1 MKERMTERMAEP
13 MKELGLNTVALSDV
27 DVGDRLRAV
36 DEAYA
41 HLLAENIAEVGC
53 LRQPIEVRRLTAKT
67 YRLIAGAH
75 RLRAAELLGW
85 SDIPAFVYQGSDE
98 AARLREIDENLVR
111 HELNP
116 LDRAVFLAQRKE
128 VYERLHPEAKRG
140 GDRRSEAAADQTDTM
155 SVWSFS
161 RDTAERCG
169 LTDRTIRRAVSIATG
184 LAPDV
189 RRALVGTPLARA
201 QKELLD
207 LARLP

>member
-1 MKERMTERMAEP
+1 MKEP
-13 MKELGLNTVALSDV
+13 MKELGLNTVALSAV

-128 VYERLHPEAKRG
+128 VYERLHPEAKHGAQGGRG
-140 GDRRSEAAADQTDTM
+140 SKRNENDIM
-155 SVWSFS
+155 SFS
-161 RDTAERCG
+161 KDTAERCG
-169 LTDRTIRRAVSIATG
+169 LTDRTIQRAVSIATG